1 MNGWDEPLAVTLAL
15 AYLVFAIKEKRIAWI
30 LAAASAGLYLRIFF
44 MVGLFMEASLQLFYI
59 VMAGV
64 GWISWGRDG
73 SAAQLPIQRWP
84 ASRHILLLAVVLV
97 FGTSMGLLM
106 SQFTNASLPI
116 PDSITTLAALLTTW
130 MVTQKVL
137 ENWLWWI
144 GIDLVSIVLFLNRGL
159 DLTAWLFAG
168 YVILAIAGWLSW
180 RRQYQD
186 QIQC

>member
-1 MNGWDEPLAVTLAL
+1 MMGWDEPLAVTLAL
-15 AYLVFAIKEKRIAWI
+15 AYVVFAIKEKRTAWI
-30 LAAASAGLYLRIFF
+30 LAAASAALYLRIFF

-73 SAAQLPIQRWP
+73 STAQLPIQRWP

-137 ENWLWWI
+137 ENWFWWI

-180 RRQYQD
+180 RRQYQA

>member
-1 MNGWDEPLAVTLAL
+1 MTGWDEPLAVTLAL
-15 AYLVFAIKEKRIAWI
+15 AYVVFAIKEKRTAWI
-30 LAAASAGLYLRIFF
+30 LAAASAALYLRIFF

-73 SAAQLPIQRWP
+73 STAQLPIQRWP
-84 ASRHILLLAVVLV
+84 A
-97 FGTSMGLLM
+97 